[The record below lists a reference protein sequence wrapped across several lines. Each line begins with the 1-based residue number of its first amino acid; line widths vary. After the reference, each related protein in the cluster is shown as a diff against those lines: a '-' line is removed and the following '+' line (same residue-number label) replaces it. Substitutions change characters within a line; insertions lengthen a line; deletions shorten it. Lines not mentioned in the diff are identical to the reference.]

1 MSAALAAPD
10 LARMEALAAMMAEQ
24 MVSRR
29 VDAFRRHQ
37 AQLDAIETGLSALS
51 PADLSARLDVIF
63 NRELTTHHRYF
74 GHGGEIVMINLQ
86 AARRYA
92 VELLE
97 GAA

>member
-1 MSAALAAPD
+1 MKSEVGKTLNAID
-10 LARMEALAAMMAEQ
+10 AEWGGCPYCYG
-24 MVSRR
+24 
-29 VDAFRRHQ
+29 
-37 AQLDAIETGLSALS
+37 TGY
-51 PADLSARLDVIF
+51 V
-63 NRELTTHHRYF
+63 TTHHRYF